1 MQQETSL
8 NDRLLGESPEFLEV
22 LDWVSKIAP
31 LDKPVLVVGE
41 RGTGKE
47 LIAGIPES
55 FFPVWGNASYVHTNL
70 KTMGSHT
77 NHRGRRP

>member
-41 RGTGKE
+41 RGTG
-47 LIAGIPES
+47 
-55 FFPVWGNASYVHTNL
+55 
-70 KTMGSHT
+70 
-77 NHRGRRP
+77 